1 MTPAETS
8 DLVTVK
14 IFSASDICNRTADN
28 VQSMIHFGTMCA
40 IEGRGGGGR
49 TPHFVINCN
58 FFNTWS
64 WKLRFYRILG
74 DMKCK
79 RLSTT
84 FDE

>member
-40 IEGRGGGGR
+40 IEGRGGGGVPV
-49 TPHFVINCN
+49 TAIYYP
-58 FFNTWS
+58 
-64 WKLRFYRILG
+64 
-74 DMKCK
+74 
-79 RLSTT
+79 TT
-84 FDE
+84 CLTDGGFLTAAEF